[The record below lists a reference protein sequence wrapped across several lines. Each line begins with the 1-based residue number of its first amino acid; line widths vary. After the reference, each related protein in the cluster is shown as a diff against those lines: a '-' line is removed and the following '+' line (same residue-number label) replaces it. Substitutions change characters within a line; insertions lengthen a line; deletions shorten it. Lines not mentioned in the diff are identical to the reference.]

1 MYHPPPR
8 TGPMLRNH
16 SQRKMDSMLLL
27 LLSLFLVCFVLFGIE
42 KKNMILGRQG
52 GGEDLG
58 GLSGR
63 EKNIIKICHI

>member
-1 MYHPPPR
+1 
-8 TGPMLRNH
+8 
-16 SQRKMDSMLLL
+16 MDSMLLL
-27 LLSLFLVCFVLFGIE
+27 LLLFLVCFVLFEIE

-63 EKNIIKICHI
+63 EKNIIKIYHIWNKFKCDKNK